1 MNQTHGSVCV
11 ATLGGQPQVVTLALD
26 RLLARGEHI
35 DEVIVV
41 HLAPH
46 NERYRK
52 ALKCLQYEFAGDRYV
67 GKPCRY
73 RPVSIRLRSQPIN
86 DLSSEQAIDAARN
99 TFHTLFGQL
108 KQHDVT
114 IHLCVSGGRRLLGI
128 LALAMAQ
135 LHFDYADRIW
145 HLYSPD
151 EVRRQTHCGSVM
163 HLPNHPDVLLVNV
176 PMLPSSHFI
185 APYLTTQTSAS
196 SAFEQQQQI
205 LDVSERTRCQQVVEA
220 LTPRQCAVLRA
231 FAQGLN
237 PQEVANQLH
246 IAISTVDSHKT
257 TIFEECIN
265 AWNLSSDRRLQ
276 YYFLR
281 EKFAAFF
288 GV

>member
-26 RLLARGEHI
+26 RLLSRGSHI

-41 HLAPH
+41 HLAPY
-46 NERYRK
+46 NDRYRK
-52 ALKCLQYEFAGDRYV
+52 ALECLQYEFAGDCYA
-67 GKPCRY
+67 GNPCRY
-73 RPVSIRLRSQPIN
+73 RPVSVRLRSQPID
-86 DLSSEQAIDAARN
+86 DLNSEQAIDAARN
-99 TFHTLFGQL
+99 TFHTLFGRL

-114 IHLCVSGGRRLLGI
+114 IHLCISGGRRLLGI

-135 LHFDYADRIW
+135 LHFDYVDRIW

-151 EVRRQTHCGSVM
+151 EVRKQTDCGAMM
-163 HLPNHPDVLLVNV
+163 HLPDHPDILLVNV
-176 PMLPSSHFI
+176 PLLPSSHFI
-185 APYLTTQTSAS
+185 APYLTTRTSAK
-196 SAFEQQQQI
+196 SAFEQQQH
-205 LDVSERTRCQQVVEA
+205 LSDESERARCQQVVA
-220 LTPRQCAVLRA
+220 QLSARRCDVLRA

-237 PQEVANQLH
+237 PQEVATQLN
-246 IAISTVDSHKT
+246 ITISTVDSHKT
-257 TIFEECIN
+257 AIFQECIN
-265 AWNLSSDRRLQ
+265 AWNLPLNYRLR